1 MSTTTLNTKFQLRR
15 DSYTNWH
22 TTNPQLA
29 DGEPILVDVDG
40 VYKLKIGDGNT
51 YFDDLPYYGGS
62 GSGSSAEKFVVH
74 FTESNDTIT
83 ADQSMVN
90 IYAAKQADKTV
101 VGQMQIEGALVE
113 FNMPVCV
120 SVEQTMMIIEFTA
133 PVWIEVPELAILLG
147 YAEASGNTFQGDEW
161 QLSRSEISGGSSGSV
176 NWDNVTNK
184 PFYESTIGAA
194 YDYTLDTTG
203 AQVTATF
210 DFDGNGTT
218 LQYLLYRVGDVLN
231 EAQVEGAIATIQT
244 TIGSNSTEVNNEKMY
259 DLTDSGGNNV
269 GFCATGDTDLP
280 MPLGVIINDANTSV
294 DCTVNNHA
302 FSATFTES
310 GTYFAVIDLSSLL
323 GGTFNVEISELTK
336 VATTEV
342 HKLDSKF
349 YNGGVSSWNDLTD
362 RPFYETVTEQGYNYE
377 IDLSGNYVS
386 GYFNIGDN
394 IPCRF
399 YRVGDSLTASQ
410 LLGAVGE
417 IDNGEEVETHIIES
431 NYIDEIEDNGDTVGL
446 FVAGD
451 MPYCLVIN
459 NANTT
464 INYTGS
470 NFGCSG
476 TFASAGTYLFWLDL
490 SSLYGEGTAVYN
502 PSFVKANETSV
513 VQLPDNFYKAPF
525 IVEITQTTENNI
537 ETYSAN
543 ATYSEIL
550 AALQAERP
558 VYANIN
564 FNLGVLLVQAKAL
577 ISGTINFSTMAY
589 VENYI
594 YAVKFEINNQDEV
607 SANLT
612 VFGSAQGVNF

>member
-15 DSYTNWH
+15 DTAANWTATNKG
-22 TTNPQLA
+22 NDPVLA
-29 DGEPILVDVDG
+29 DGEPVLAKVDG
-40 VYKLKIGDGNT
+40 AYKMKIGDGSSK
-51 YFDDLPYYGGS
+51 FSELPYYGGS
-62 GSGSSAEKFVVH
+62 GGSSSAEKFVVH
-74 FTESNDTIT
+74 FTENNDTIT

-90 IYAAKQADKTV
+90 IYAAKQAGKTV

-120 SVEQTMMIIEFTA
+120 SVEQAMMIIEFTA

-176 NWDNVTNK
+176 SWDNVTNK
-184 PFYESTIGAA
+184 
-194 YDYTLDTTG
+194 
-203 AQVTATF
+203 
-210 DFDGNGTT
+210 
-218 LQYLLYRVGDVLN
+218 
-231 EAQVEGAIATIQT
+231 
-244 TIGSNSTEVNNEKMY
+244 
-259 DLTDSGGNNV
+259 
-269 GFCATGDTDLP
+269 
-280 MPLGVIINDANTSV
+280 
-294 DCTVNNHA
+294 
-302 FSATFTES
+302 
-310 GTYFAVIDLSSLL
+310 
-323 GGTFNVEISELTK
+323 
-336 VATTEV
+336 
-342 HKLDSKF
+342 
-349 YNGGVSSWNDLTD
+349 
-362 RPFYETVTEQGYNYE
+362 PFYETVTEQGYNYE
-377 IDLSGNYVS
+377 IDLSSNYVS

-451 MPYCLVIN
+451 MPYCLVVN

-513 VQLPDNFYKAPF
+513 VQLPDKFYKAPF
-525 IVEITQTTENNI
+525 IVEITSTTENNI
-537 ETYSAN
+537 TTYSAN

-550 AALQAERP
+550 ALLQAERP
-558 VYANIN
+558 VYASIN
-564 FNLGVLLVQAKAL
+564 YNSGVLMVQAKAL
-577 ISGTINFSTMAY
+577 ISSTINFSTMAY
-589 VENYI
+589 IGSYI
-594 YAVKFEINNQDEV
+594 YAVKIEINDQDEV